1 MIMKYTSQDFEF
13 TSQFIK
19 HASQYFEYISQDIEH
34 SAKILECTSQD
45 FEHTS
50 QLIFSNKATLH
61 TLLMTATCSF
71 KSGGHMKNNLR
82 M

>member
-1 MIMKYTSQDFEF
+1 MIMKYTSQDI
-13 TSQFIK
+13 SQFIK

-50 QLIFSNKATLH
+50 QYFRIK
-61 TLLMTATCSF
+61 
-71 KSGGHMKNNLR
+71 
-82 M
+82 

>member
-1 MIMKYTSQDFEF
+1 MIMKYTSQDI
-13 TSQFIK
+13 SQFIK

-50 QLIFSNKATLH
+50 QYFRIKQRFTR
-61 TLLMTATCSF
+61 F
-71 KSGGHMKNNLR
+71 
-82 M
+82 